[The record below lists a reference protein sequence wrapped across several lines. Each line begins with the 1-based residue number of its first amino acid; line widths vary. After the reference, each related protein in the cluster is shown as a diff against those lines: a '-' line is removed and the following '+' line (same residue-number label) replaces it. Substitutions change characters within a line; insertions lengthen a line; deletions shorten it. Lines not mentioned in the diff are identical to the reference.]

1 MEITKPLELDEAAV
15 FTLEMHSFL
24 NVLSVLSGILQYF
37 QMQPGCEGY
46 FVEPVRKIHA
56 LSDAVNDN
64 DRDNVNPEAIVDLK
78 DDILS
83 SLTKFRNEQPEYA
96 EGGEFEELTDPLD
109 EVLAVLDV
117 RVDELKSRSEEPE
130 AWIFIDKD
138 EYLHEFHHFFLAV
151 QKNSLGRYRI
161 IHNLA
166 DQRSNDYLVNLR
178 IDSDLNGMIPLK
190 ILLKDVVRDVV
201 SNARKYTPP
210 GGKINIGI
218 ALNKGVLR
226 FVCEDSGIGIPTD
239 EIEKVIGY
247 TYRASN
253 VDGKIRTMG
262 NGSGLTKAWYVVQ
275 QLNGRM
281 WIDSEVGS
289 GTRVTVEVPVPKSVL
304 QQALSIAS

>member
-1 MEITKPLELDEAAV
+1 MEITKPLDLDETAI

-37 QMQPGCEGY
+37 QMQPGCDGY
-46 FVEPVRKIHA
+46 FDNPVQKIHA
-56 LSDAVNDN
+56 LSDAVNAN
-64 DRDNVNPEAIVDLK
+64 DKEHVSPQAIIELK
-78 DDILS
+78 EDILN
-83 SLTKFRNEQPEYA
+83 SLNRFRTEQPEYG
-96 EGGEFEELTDPLD
+96 EGGEFEELTEPLD

-117 RVDELKSRSEEPE
+117 RVEELKSRSEDPE

-210 GGKINIGI
+210 GGKINVGI
-218 ALNKGVLR
+218 SLSKGTLR
-226 FVCEDSGIGIPTD
+226 FVCEDSGIGIPAD

-289 GTRVTVEVPVPKSVL
+289 GTRITVEVPVPKTVL